1 LSSAERQRNQKLVD
15 NNNQDYDGIDK
26 SKGEDLVFTVPTIT
40 AACAA
45 NPACASATAAGI
57 VYVGSKIAEPVA
69 EAVSAVG
76 DAIAD
81 GVVIAVDAVQDA
93 LNKTT
98 EDESEDNSGVVG
110 TGAPMPDGEPPED
123 WDDKNNHKYKPSPEK
138 PEDIKGIPNLRKVR
152 KKTSVQ
158 GGGKKRTRYK
168 DKKGNIYE
176 WDYRHGTLE
185 KYNKRGKHLGEYNP
199 KTGKQLKPANK
210 TRRIEP

>member
-1 LSSAERQRNQKLVD
+1 VIIICLKNLSISFEVLKTGLLFPLPFQSSGGPPSGIGAPVPTTPELSSL

-110 TGAPMPDGEPPED
+110 TGAPMPDGEPPVLIV
-123 WDDKNNHKYKPSPEK
+123 Y
-138 PEDIKGIPNLRKVR
+138 
-152 KKTSVQ
+152 Q
-158 GGGKKRTRYK
+158 F
-168 DKKGNIYE
+168 
-176 WDYRHGTLE
+176 
-185 KYNKRGKHLGEYNP
+185 
-199 KTGKQLKPANK
+199 
-210 TRRIEP
+210 